1 MRSHFPSCP
10 LSQALP
16 SPSPSSSTSPT
27 PLRGFVPPYE
37 ILRTLRAAGF
47 QPLAPP
53 LREGTTYVVRALDF
67 RGVPVPGRGRCP
79 FRCHPRCQPHR
90 CRSGTLSLRAGIL
103 WPARSTALSAR
114 RYRTRLRSALH
125 RRVRNIIRSTSY
137 RAHSRAIAASAACQ
151 SRCDHCEGKKA
162 GRSRR
167 CRDHR
172 ADRAA
177 IRPVEQAQP
186 GRGCSCDQRLRRK
199 KSAPDIRGACSRLA
213 NDPYAAFWFPITVGP
228 LALPLIGIERGF
240 FASGISRTKS
250 TCKRPFS
257 RLAPFTRTKSASWN
271 TRSKVRAAMP

>member
-1 MRSHFPSCP
+1 MLRRSGIAFAFCV
-10 LSQALP
+10 LSAVSSFAQSFP
-16 SPSPSSSTSPT
+16 SPSPSPT

-125 RRVRNIIRSTSY
+125 RRVRNIIRST
-137 RAHSRAIAASAACQ
+137 C
-151 SRCDHCEGKKA
+151 
-162 GRSRR
+162 SRR

>member
-1 MRSHFPSCP
+1 MPIPVPSATPIASLPVRDFTVLICRVPTHRHITAGSQDRLIRRLTISNPATAGRLTSARSKHHPIDILPGLLSCHCRERG
-10 LSQALP
+10 LP
-16 SPSPSSSTSPT
+16 VSPR
-27 PLRGFVPPYE
+27 PLR
-37 ILRTLRAAGF
+37 R
-47 QPLAPP
+47 
-53 LREGTTYVVRALDF
+53 
-67 RGVPVPGRGRCP
+67 
-79 FRCHPRCQPHR
+79 
-90 CRSGTLSLRAGIL
+90 
-103 WPARSTALSAR
+103 
-114 RYRTRLRSALH
+114 
-125 RRVRNIIRSTSY
+125 
-137 RAHSRAIAASAACQ
+137 
-151 SRCDHCEGKKA
+151 KKA

-172 ADRAA
+172 ADWAA
-177 IRPVEQAQP
+177 IRVVEQAHP

-213 NDPYAAFWFPITVGP
+213 NDRYAAFWLPITVGP

>member
-1 MRSHFPSCP
+1 MPIPVPSAMP
-10 LSQALP
+10 TASLPVRDFIPTRRHIVAGSQHRLIRPTISNPATVGLTSAGPKHHPIDILPGSLSCHCRERGLAVSLR
-16 SPSPSSSTSPT
+16 
-27 PLRGFVPPYE
+27 PLR
-37 ILRTLRAAGF
+37 R
-47 QPLAPP
+47 
-53 LREGTTYVVRALDF
+53 
-67 RGVPVPGRGRCP
+67 
-79 FRCHPRCQPHR
+79 
-90 CRSGTLSLRAGIL
+90 
-103 WPARSTALSAR
+103 
-114 RYRTRLRSALH
+114 
-125 RRVRNIIRSTSY
+125 
-137 RAHSRAIAASAACQ
+137 
-151 SRCDHCEGKKA
+151 KKT

-213 NDPYAAFWFPITVGP
+213 NDRYAAFWFPITVGP